1 MSLSHETVLELMS
14 LADGELEGE
23 DLERVERLVVV
34 NEEARAMVESLRR
47 ADEGPAGA
55 WLQESLNHRAGSG
68 GADAIAEAVMAA
80 VERSGAPARAPA
92 ASLNS
97 AGIVVPMA
105 GARARRSSRLQ
116 VAVTAGAAALALAAA
131 VALYVRGG
139 ADHGDD
145 RAPVA
150 SVDVPPVDFQAPS
163 GRRSRPGREGSRST
177 RSTRP
182 REGCR
187 SSRSPLA
194 RPRRSS
200 NRAALRASSCGST
213 TTRGRSERRGVT

>member
-23 DLERVERLVVV
+23 DLERVERLVAAD
-34 NEEARAMVESLRR
+34 EEARAMVESLRR

-55 WLQESLNHRAGSG
+55 WLQESLNHRAGAG
-68 GADAIAEAVMAA
+68 GADAIADAVMAA
-80 VERSGAPARAPA
+80 VERSGGPGRAPV

-131 VALYVRGG
+131 VALYVRG
-139 ADHGDD
+139 AAEHADD

-163 GRRSRPGREGSRST
+163 AAVAQAGPRGVEVNEIDAPSRGVSVFEIPVG
-177 RSTRP
+177 
-182 REGCR
+182 
-187 SSRSPLA
+187 
-194 RPRRSS
+194 
-200 NRAALRASSCGST
+200 AAAAVVEPSGASSVVVWVDDDPGSK
-213 TTRGRSERRGVT
+213 